1 MNELKSGAALNYAV
15 ILLNI
20 IVGLL
25 YTPYMLRALGQS
37 EYGMYS
43 LVASVISCLTV
54 LDLGL
59 GNAVVRYT
67 AHFRADGRAAEIP
80 RLLGMFLA
88 MYIGV
93 GVLSMVCGGVLY
105 VNFDGWF
112 AASMTPLELHDA
124 RLMLLLL
131 VANVAFTFPMSVF
144 GSVLA
149 AYERFVFPRV
159 LQIARI
165 VLSTALMVVLLSLG
179 FKALA
184 LVVVQTLFNVAVL
197 CAQMVY
203 ARSHLGVR
211 IRFRGFDKELLRQV
225 AVYSFWVFLS
235 VVMDRIY
242 WSTGQM
248 VLAFYDGTAQV
259 AVFAVAIQL
268 SLLYMT
274 FSTAISGVFLPRLT
288 TMVAQCASD
297 TEMSRLFLRTGRI
310 QYMVMALVLS
320 GFVVFGRN
328 FVYLWAGTGYDDTYL
343 ITLIFFFA
351 LTIPMIQNVG
361 IGILQARNRLKFR
374 SLLYLLIAS
383 ISLLMQFL
391 LAPQYGGVGVACAI
405 AGALLV
411 GQGVAMNL
419 YYHYRQK
426 LDIQAFWRSIGRMSV
441 VPLLMS
447 IGATLSLLRVSL
459 STWGGLCLAICVY
472 LCVYVPL
479 FWRWSM
485 NGEERA
491 AVRAIIRKR
500 LPI

>member
-112 AASMTPLELHDA
+112 AASMTPSELHDA

-144 GSVLA
+144 GSVLT

-165 VLSTALMVVLLSLG
+165 VLSTVLMVVLLSLG

-268 SLLYMT
+268 SLLYM
-274 FSTAISGVFLPRLT
+274 
-288 TMVAQCASD
+288 
-297 TEMSRLFLRTGRI
+297 
-310 QYMVMALVLS
+310 
-320 GFVVFGRN
+320 
-328 FVYLWAGTGYDDTYL
+328 
-343 ITLIFFFA
+343 
-351 LTIPMIQNVG
+351 
-361 IGILQARNRLKFR
+361 
-374 SLLYLLIAS
+374 
-383 ISLLMQFL
+383 
-391 LAPQYGGVGVACAI
+391 
-405 AGALLV
+405 
-411 GQGVAMNL
+411 
-419 YYHYRQK
+419 
-426 LDIQAFWRSIGRMSV
+426 
-441 VPLLMS
+441 
-447 IGATLSLLRVSL
+447 
-459 STWGGLCLAICVY
+459 
-472 LCVYVPL
+472 
-479 FWRWSM
+479 
-485 NGEERA
+485 
-491 AVRAIIRKR
+491 
-500 LPI
+500 